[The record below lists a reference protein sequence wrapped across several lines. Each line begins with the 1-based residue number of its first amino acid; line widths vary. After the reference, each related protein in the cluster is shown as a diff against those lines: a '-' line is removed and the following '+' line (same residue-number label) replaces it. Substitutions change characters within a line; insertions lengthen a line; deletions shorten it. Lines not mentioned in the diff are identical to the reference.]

1 MHVRRGSDFNMR
13 IMMNRYVIA
22 LNHLKIA
29 DGQISKLQQQK
40 VENKLTIIQVSKLMD
55 VVRKY
60 PEEKI
65 EHKNLFTCGFSMN

>member
-1 MHVRRGSDFNMR
+1 MK
-13 IMMNRYVIA
+13 NRYVIA

-29 DGQISKLQQQK
+29 QEQLSNPF
-40 VENKLTIIQVSKLMD
+40 NKEIEIQLTQIQVEKLMD

-60 PEEKI
+60 PEKKI

>member
-1 MHVRRGSDFNMR
+1 
-13 IMMNRYVIA
+13 MMNRYVIA

-29 DGQISKLQQQK
+29 KEQLSKHHNQ
-40 VENKLTIIQVSKLMD
+40 EIANKLTIVQVSKLMD

-60 PEEKI
+60 PEKKI